1 MAADN
6 NADDNT
12 IQVEVIISVTS
23 DTAVIADG
31 STHDFAVAVNYGT
44 ATVNPTVETFTA
56 VHDQSSINEVSCGH
70 WSLCNCQRRTFFTL
84 HLLHPHHFSPCVC
97 EFARPN

>member
-31 STHDFAVAVNYGT
+31 SKHDFAVAVNYGT

-56 VHDQSSINEVSCGH
+56 VHDQSSINEVSC
-70 WSLCNCQRRTFFTL
+70 C
-84 HLLHPHHFSPCVC
+84 LLYTSPSPRD
-97 EFARPN
+97 AHRSRMPSSA